1 MITAIAIDDEPLA
14 LQVIEHFC
22 SELEGVKLE
31 RTFTKPTEAIKYIH
45 KFPIDLIFLDIK
57 MPAISGINLAK
68 EVSEN
73 TMVIFTTA
81 YSDYAVESY
90 NLNALDYL
98 LKPIKKERFLQA
110 IGKAKDQYR
119 ILHQQDTHEESSI
132 FVRSEYKLV
141 KIVMDEILYIEGLA
155 DYIKI
160 YVKDRKPILSRMT
173 MKEIIEILPEKDFKR
188 IHRSYIIPVKRILS
202 ISNRKVKLPEREIPI
217 GNTYVN
223 VLIHFVFDGIEHR

>member
-22 SELEGVKLE
+22 SDLEGIKLE
-31 RTFTKPTEAIKYIH
+31 RIFTKPTEAIKYIH

-68 EVSEN
+68 EVTSQ

-90 NLNALDYL
+90 DLNALDYL
-98 LKPIKKERFLQA
+98 LKPIKKERFMQA
-110 IGKAKDQYR
+110 IEKAKDQYR
-119 ILHQQDTHEESSI
+119 FLHQQETKEESSI

-141 KIVMDEILYIEGLA
+141 KILLEEILYIEGVA
-155 DYIKI
+155 DYIKF
-160 YVKDRKPILSRMT
+160 YVKERKPIMSRMT
-173 MKEIIEILPEKDFKR
+173 MKEIVELLPDKDFKR
-188 IHRSYIIPVKRILS
+188 IHRSFIIPIKRILS

-217 GNTYVN
+217 GNTYLN
-223 VLIHFVFDGIEHR
+223 VLILSAIV

>member
-22 SELEGVKLE
+22 SDIEEIKLE
-31 RTFTKPTEAIKYIH
+31 RIFTKPTEAIKYIH

-110 IGKAKDQYR
+110 IGKAKDHYR

-202 ISNRKVKLPEREIPI
+202 ISNRKVKLPERVIPV
-217 GNTYVN
+217 GNTYLN
-223 VLIHFVFDGIEHR
+223 VLILSAIVLIAN

>member
-22 SELEGVKLE
+22 SDLEGIKLE

-68 EVSEN
+68 EVTSQ

-90 NLNALDYL
+90 DLNALDYL

-110 IGKAKDQYR
+110 IEKAKDQYR
-119 ILHQQDTHEESSI
+119 FLHQQDTKEESSI

-141 KIVMDEILYIEGLA
+141 KILLEDILYIEGVA
-155 DYIKI
+155 DYIKF
-160 YVKDRKPILSRMT
+160 YVKERKPIMSRMT
-173 MKEIIEILPEKDFKR
+173 MKEIVELLPDKDFKR
-188 IHRSYIIPVKRILS
+188 IHRSFIIPVKRILS

-217 GNTYVN
+217 GNTYLN
-223 VLIHFVFDGIEHR
+223 VLILSAIV

>member
-22 SELEGVKLE
+22 SDLEGLKLE

-68 EVSEN
+68 DVTSQ

-90 NLNALDYL
+90 DLNALDYL

-110 IGKAKDQYR
+110 IEKAKDQYR
-119 ILHQQDTHEESSI
+119 FLHQQETKEESSI

-141 KIVMDEILYIEGLA
+141 KILLEDILYIEGVA
-155 DYIKI
+155 DYIKF
-160 YVKDRKPILSRMT
+160 YVKERKPIMSRMT
-173 MKEIIEILPEKDFKR
+173 MKEIVELLPENDFKR
-188 IHRSYIIPVKRILS
+188 IHRSYIIPLKRILS

>member
-22 SELEGVKLE
+22 SGLEGVKIE

-68 EVSEN
+68 EVTAK

-90 NLNALDYL
+90 ELNALDYL

-110 IGKAKDQYR
+110 VEKAKEQYR
-119 ILHQQDTHEESSI
+119 FIHQQVTIETSSI
-132 FVRSEYKLV
+132 FVRSDYKLV
-141 KIVMDEILYIEGLA
+141 QISLEDILYIEGVA
-155 DYIKI
+155 DYIKF
-160 YVKDRKPILSRMT
+160 YVKDRKPIMSRMT

-188 IHRSYIIPVKRILS
+188 IHRSFIIPIKRILS
-202 ISNRKVKLPEREIPI
+202 ISNRKVKLPEREIPV
-217 GNTYVN
+217 GNTFSN
-223 VLIHFVFDGIEHR
+223 VLK

>member
-68 EVSEN
+68 EVTSQ

-90 NLNALDYL
+90 DLNALDYL

-110 IGKAKDQYR
+110 IDKAKNHY
-119 ILHQQDTHEESSI
+119 LVTHKLETNEESFI
-132 FVRSEYKLV
+132 LVRSEYKLV
-141 KIVMDEILYIEGLA
+141 KIHLEDILYIEGVA
-155 DYIKI
+155 DYVKF
-160 YVKDRKPILSRMT
+160 YVNERKPIMARMT
-173 MKEIIEILPEKDFKR
+173 MKEIVEILPEQDFKR
-188 IHRSYIIPVKRILS
+188 IHRSFIIPVKRILS
-202 ISNRKVKLPEREIPI
+202 ISKRKVKLPEREIPV
-217 GNTYVN
+217 GNTYAN
-223 VLIHFVFDGIEHR
+223 VLI